1 MVRQVG
7 KKITLFLYCIS
18 SALAQL
24 LERSTRTPGAHK
36 GKWGAPR
43 KGPRTSL
50 SFQQPRKGFAT
61 H

>member
-7 KKITLFLYCIS
+7 KKVNLFLYFIS

-24 LERSTRTPGAHK
+24 LERITRTLGAHK

-43 KGPRTSL
+43 KGPRTYL
-50 SFQQPRKGFAT
+50 SFQQLCKRFAP